1 MKINLDLYRHVDD
14 NVFMVDKSITKQIKK
29 LLIDREISQVQIAG
43 SLGISKQAVNQV
55 IHGIRSTPRIR
66 KAIEDSLKQKIW
78 RDNGRRL
85 GTHKF

>member
-1 MKINLDLYRHVDD
+1 M
-14 NVFMVDKSITKQIKK
+14 
-29 LLIDREISQVQIAG
+29 IDHETSGAAIARQ
-43 SLGISKQAVNQV
+43 LGISRVAVWQV
-55 IHGIRSTPRIR
+55 IHGERRNPRIR